1 MLKSFL
7 ISGVAASALIPAA
20 AAAQETETEDTIVV
34 SASPLHDRRED
45 LIAPVSILAGED
57 LQRQLRANL
66 GETLRR
72 EPGLSSTQFGA
83 GASRPIIRGLTGD
96 RVRTLTNG
104 VGSIDAA
111 TASPDHATPIEPLL
125 AERIEVVRGTTL
137 LRYGSSASGGVV
149 NVLDGRIVAEAP
161 EDQLSG
167 ALRSAYTTVDDGI
180 ENSAGVK
187 ALLGRI
193 GGVGVVL
200 TAQVS
205 HRDADDYEIPGFA
218 ESARLRALEE
228 EEEGGEHGG
237 EDEDRGV
244 LENSFNEVLSQSGG
258 LSFVGDRGFLGF
270 SVQRFESEYGIP
282 GGHGHGHGHGG
293 EEHGAE
299 EEEEEGGVFLDLEQ
313 TRYDVNGSLELGG
326 FLERADLFAG
336 YADYQH
342 TEFEPDGEAGSVFS
356 NEGYEVRVE
365 AIQAQRGP
373 WHGATGIQVRGRDYS
388 SIGEEAFVP
397 ETSKFQFGLYTFQ
410 ELELGKLT
418 LEGALR
424 YEHTNHE
431 NSRDEAEVVAVTADG
446 SALALAP
453 TARERTFDTV
463 SGSVGGRY
471 QFSELLSGTVQLLRT
486 ERAPVTEELFSN
498 GPHLATESFD
508 VGNGNLDIETATGI
522 EAGLRFGNDRA
533 YVVLNGFYTDY
544 QDFIFQRGTALTG
557 EDVLLFL
564 GETDPEELEEFGE
577 LTVFDFDQ
585 IDATF
590 KGFEIEALA
599 ELFEIGGTR
608 IVGDLVADYVDAEL
622 DRPDALGNEEL
633 PRIPPFGVIAG
644 LEAQNSLG
652 TLRAELEYSA
662 EVDDVA
668 SFELPTDEFT
678 LVNLYAD
685 WNVSRNVTFS
695 VAALNVTDE
704 EARLHTSFL
713 KDVAP
718 LPGRN
723 IRFALRYDF

>member
-365 AIQAQRGP
+365 ATQAQRGP